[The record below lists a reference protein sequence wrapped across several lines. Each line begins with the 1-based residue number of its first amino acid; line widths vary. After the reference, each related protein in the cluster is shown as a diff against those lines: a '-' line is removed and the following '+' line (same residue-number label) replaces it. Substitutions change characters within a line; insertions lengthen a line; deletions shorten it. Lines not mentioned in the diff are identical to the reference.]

1 MFDYT
6 YSGNPIETCR
16 GCGTKMKLKVLCSG
30 GGHYI
35 GRKCMC
41 GPYSR
46 EHQDY
51 FPTREQAE
59 TILAA
64 MKKLYNITY

>member
-6 YSGNPIETCR
+6 YSGNPIETCED
-16 GCGTKMKLKVLCSG
+16 CGVEMKLEVLCSG
-30 GGHYI
+30 GGYYI
-35 GRKCMC
+35 GRQCNC

-51 FPTREQAE
+51 FPTRKQAE